1 MKSTGSNTEER
12 CATAEVV
19 ISSFMTFLCLPSFPS
34 VKMYKNVDT
43 YPADNLFPTQSC
55 GHGSEEGL

>member
-1 MKSTGSNTEER
+1 MGRNTEER

-19 ISSFMTFLCLPSFPS
+19 ISSFMTFLCLPSFLS
-34 VKMYKNVDT
+34 VKMDKNVDT
-43 YPADNLFPTQSC
+43 YPVDNLLPTQGC